1 MRSRTTGQTDA
12 AIGDIAS
19 DNVSGAAEILTR
31 ATAVFSLLNTE
42 LTNQTS
48 KSASLSSSLAIEE
61 AQQAVRETCIALAKA
76 QPDMSS
82 LLRLASEALSAA
94 RAQTA
99 GLDALKSAADA
110 ARRFVESAT
119 HSAHSAAMHAVSV
132 IRDGSKLLTH
142 SRSSTVLEA
151 LIEARLAAK
160 HFEVIATESRPM
172 FEGRKLANELSTS
185 GIHVTV
191 IADAAASLFIE
202 RTDLA
207 LVGADKITPE
217 QVVNKIGTR
226 MIALAARERGLPI
239 YVICDTSKFI
249 AADYLANVIRDQGN
263 AREFGPDAPQRAVVD
278 SYFEPTPLA
287 YFTGVIT
294 ELGVLSAAEA
304 SMLAGKVCI
313 DPTLVDEL
321 QSLSGEIR

>member
-1 MRSRTTGQTDA
+1 MLSRTTSQTDA

-19 DNVSGAAEILTR
+19 DNVSGAAEILGR
-31 ATAVFSLLNTE
+31 AAAIFSLLNTE
-42 LTNQTS
+42 LTNQDSKSAS
-48 KSASLSSSLAIEE
+48 KSASLSIEE

-94 RAQTA
+94 RAETA
-99 GLDALKSAADA
+99 GRAALKSAADA

-119 HSAHSAAMHAVSV
+119 HAAHTAAMHAVGL

-151 LIEARLAAK
+151 LIEARLAGK

-172 FEGRKLANELSTS
+172 FEGRKLASELSS
-185 GIHVTV
+185 RAIHVTL
-191 IADAAASLFIE
+191 IADAAASLVIE
-202 RTDLA
+202 RADLV
-207 LVGADKITPE
+207 LVGADKITPAH
-217 QVVNKIGTR
+217 VVNKIGTR

-239 YVICDTSKFI
+239 YALCDTSKFI
-249 AADYLANVIRDQGN
+249 AADYLADVIRDQRN
-263 AREFGPDAPQRAVVD
+263 AGEFGPDAPQGAVVK

-294 ELGVLSAAEA
+294 ELGVLSDREA
-304 SMLAGKVCI
+304 SLLAGRACI
-313 DPTLVDEL
+313 DPILLEAIA
-321 QSLSGEIR
+321 EAAR